1 MANFGNVKR
10 YALPYFMEDD
20 LDKEFGRISLEFLY
34 YITLYVA
41 IIWYSIQIEEKNV
54 IFHPFA
60 TFAQHDILKTKI
72 RSDEITPNSAYTI
85 V

>member
-41 IIWYSIQIEEKNV
+41 II
-54 IFHPFA
+54 
-60 TFAQHDILKTKI
+60 
-72 RSDEITPNSAYTI
+72 
-85 V
+85 